1 VGINGN
7 IGKHEKI
14 FIKLIDESPVF
25 KQEYYSRQADLMNTV
40 FSCEN
45 MNETLERMLDVI
57 RPEMPRQISR
67 WGGTMAEWES
77 NVERLRAF
85 VNRRCEFL
93 GQGMTTCY
101 DLTGPHQLTIMTEPA
116 GVGDDVKLN
125 SLTIEDFPWTGD
137 YFGNMENI
145 IEADRKD
152 GDYFFSHW
160 ESRSGNVITPS
171 ALEREATLNLAGAD
185 TLVAVYS
192 NEITSTSEEEL
203 LSSQISL
210 YPNPTSGAVTVRVEL
225 EQSALAA
232 LRLYNSMGEYI
243 AEVHAPSNVA
253 AGTSTFVVD
262 LEALDV
268 PLGIYVLKLELDEN
282 VVSKRLTYV
291 R

>member
-1 VGINGN
+1 MSMTSCCDTEWSGDCEALYEDLTAGTAVVYDGEVVGINGN

-40 FSCEN
+40 
-45 MNETLERMLDVI
+45 
-57 RPEMPRQISR
+57 
-67 WGGTMAEWES
+67 
-77 NVERLRAF
+77 
-85 VNRRCEFL
+85 
-93 GQGMTTCY
+93 QGMTTCY